1 MADRFTLGVEE
12 EYQLCDPRTGDLVPM
27 VDRLLDSAPAA
38 LRDRLGYELLHT
50 VLEGHIETSASVDE
64 TMDRVRAL
72 RCDVLDLADDHGVT
86 IGIGGVHPF
95 ADWRDQEFV
104 DTPAY
109 RWVGDQLRYLAKR
122 NLSFGLHV
130 HVGVD
135 DPAARVYVAN
145 QLRRWCAPLLALSA
159 NAPFFEGVDT
169 GFRTIRMHVFGS
181 FPRTGFAP
189 RWRDW
194 DHVEEVVERLIE
206 SGGIEVSRQVWWNVR
221 PHLEYGTIELRM
233 IDMPIELE
241 RVRTFVALSQA
252 LVKGLVDSYE
262 DGEAEWDLQAAYL
275 ADGWFK
281 AQRFGW
287 EAPVAHPITGER
299 TTLEAEIHELRT
311 SAAPAAE
318 ALGVA
323 DDAIGGLD
331 RILASGPE
339 AAWQRETWRARG
351 RDLAALQRE
360 IFGRVRSGARCEE
373 LHAGTA

>member
-12 EYQLCDPRTGDLVPM
+12 EYQLCDPRTGDLAPV
-27 VDRLLDSAPAA
+27 VDRLLDSASPT
-38 LRDRLGYELLHT
+38 LRDRLGHELLHT
-50 VLEGHIETSASVDE
+50 VLEGHIEISGSVDE
-64 TMDRVRAL
+64 AMGRVREL

-95 ADWRDQEFV
+95 ADWRDQGFV

-194 DHVEEVVERLIE
+194 NHVEEVVERLIE
-206 SGGIEVSRQVWWNVR
+206 SEAIEVPRQVWWNVR

-233 IDMPIELE
+233 IDMPIELD

-252 LVKGLVDSYE
+252 LVAGLVDAYE
-262 DGEAEWDLQAAYL
+262 EGEPEWDLEAAYL

-287 EAPVAHPITGER
+287 EAPIAHPVTGER
-299 TTLEAEIHELRT
+299 TTLEEEIRELRR
-311 SAAPAAE
+311 SAAPVAESLGTAA
-318 ALGVA
+318 
-323 DDAIGGLD
+323 DAIGGLD
-331 RILASGPE
+331 RILDTGPE
-339 AAWQRETWRARG
+339 ALWQRETWRARG
-351 RDLAALQRE
+351 RDLADLQRE
-360 IFGRVRSGARCEE
+360 IFARVRSGARCQE